1 VSDTPKQKLIHDEL
15 KRFVHKTFK
24 VERAALDADPSFDDM
39 GADSLTKLEILL
51 HGDETFASHVLDY
64 LEDSLLDGN
73 PPTRLSELA
82 ALIPKCM
89 KDPSEVLAERKRMAV
104 AATANNQ
111 PV

>member
-1 VSDTPKQKLIHDEL
+1 MSDIPKQTLIHDEL

-24 VERAALDADPSFDDM
+24 VERDALDADPSFDEM

-64 LEDSLLDGN
+64 LEDSLLDVN
-73 PPTRLSELA
+73 PPTKLGELA
-82 ALIPKCM
+82 ALIPMCM
-89 KDPSEVLAERKRMAV
+89 KDPAEVLAERKRMA
-104 AATANNQ
+104 ASATASSQ